1 MHFTPSL
8 WLSVNFGV
16 TVKFDKTD
24 LRELKIKLYSI
35 GQASRFVLVTL
46 ITGTGIGL
54 VVSFVASL
62 FVAGLHFL
70 TNQRNRMDGFLT
82 FLEFAGGS
90 LVPMIWLIGA
100 ALLLWCVRRLF
111 DIERWHGPADSIF
124 GAHRLDNEID
134 VKGGVGSTVG
144 AFVSI
149 AGGAS
154 VGQCRFDHPCHRHR
168 VQR

>member
-1 MHFTPSL
+1 MTLPPQLSINFLVEFT
-8 WLSVNFGV
+8 FF
-16 TVKFDKTD
+16 KRD
-24 LRELKIKLYSI
+24 LKEPKIKLYSF
-35 GQASRFVLVTL
+35 GQASRFVLITL
-46 ITGTGIGL
+46 IIGMGTGL

-70 TNQRNRMDGFLT
+70 TDQRNRMDGYYP
-82 FLEFAGGS
+82 FLEFADGS

-111 DIERWHGPADSIF
+111 RIQRWHGPADSIF

-134 VKGGVGSTVG
+134 VKSGVGSTLG

-149 AGGAS
+149 AG
-154 VGQCRFDHPCHRHR
+154 
-168 VQR
+168 